1 MITTGK
7 NILSKKIH
15 ILGVAGTFMAGIATI
30 ARQMGY
36 EVTGS
41 DQHCYPPMSTYLE
54 NLGIGISEGFSEE
67 AIKYLDQKEQDPDNT
82 EIIIGNVMR
91 RGMPVI
97 EEMLDRPM
105 DLVSGPEWLE
115 NKILKHRWVLCVS
128 GTHGKT
134 TTASMLSW
142 ILEFAGFNPGFLIGG
157 LPSNFGVSARYTD
170 SDFFVIEGDE
180 YDTSFFDKR
189 SKFIHYKP
197 RTLIINNLEFDH
209 ADIFDDLKMIQRQF
223 HHLLKILPK
232 HGRVIYPEN
241 INTQAI
247 SEVLSWGCYSEQEK
261 IGNKNSFWAQ
271 INNLNNLNIFYQEKL
286 VGEIIW
292 DLLGQHNINNA
303 LSAIA
308 AAHHVGVQPEV
319 AVKALC
325 EFKGVKRRMELKGVV
340 NDIYLFDDFAHHPTA
355 INTTLEG
362 LKNRLKNNIKSGRL
376 IAVFEP
382 RSNTLKSGF
391 QKELLARSFS
401 LADQVFLYQGAGV
414 KWDIKKTFELENI
427 SAQVF
432 LEIEDLVLNLKNNLR
447 PGDHVLIMSNGG
459 FENIHERLLTALRN
473 TPLCPSDKSEV
484 LSLPQGE
491 RR

>member
-134 TTASMLSW
+134 TTASMLAW

-157 LPSNFGVSARYTD
+157 LPSNFGVSARYTG

-308 AAHHVGVQPEV
+308 AAHHVGVQPEM

-459 FENIHERLLTALRN
+459 FENIHERLLTAL
-473 TPLCPSDKSEV
+473 KA
-484 LSLPQGE
+484 
-491 RR
+491 

>member
-1 MITTGK
+1 MGI
-7 NILSKKIH
+7 S
-15 ILGVAGTFMAGIATI
+15 GTFMAGIASI
-30 ARQMGY
+30 AREMGY

-54 NLGIGISEGFSEE
+54 SLGIGISEGFDTE
-67 AIKYLDQKEQDPDNT
+67 AIKYLDQKEEDPENT

-97 EEMLDRPM
+97 EEMLNRKM
-105 DLVSGPEWLE
+105 DLISGPEWLK
-115 NKILKHRWVLCVS
+115 NKVLKNRWVLCVS

-134 TTASMLSW
+134 TTASMLAW
-142 ILEFAGFNPGFLIGG
+142 ILEYSGFNPGFLIGG
-157 LPSNFGVSARYTD
+157 LPENFEVSARYTD

-189 SKFIHYKP
+189 SKFIHYQP
-197 RTLIINNLEFDH
+197 STLIINNLEFDH
-209 ADIFDDLKMIQRQF
+209 ADIFDDLRMIQRQF
-223 HHLLKILPK
+223 HHLLKILPS
-232 HGRVIYPEN
+232 HGRVIIPED

-261 IGNKNSFWAQ
+261 IGNKNSFLVQ
-271 INNLNNLNIFYQEKL
+271 TNNLNYLNNLNIFYKEKL
-286 VGEIIW
+286 IGELVW

-303 LSAIA
+303 LAAIA
-308 AAHHVGVQPEV
+308 AAHHVGVQPEI

-325 EFKGVKRRMELKGVV
+325 EFKGVKRRMELKGQV
-340 NDIYLFDDFAHHPTA
+340 NNIFVFDDFAHHPTA
-355 INTTLEG
+355 ISTTLEG
-362 LKNRLKNNIKSGRL
+362 LKNKLKNKLKNNKNLKNTGRL

-391 QKELLARSFS
+391 QKELLARSFG

-414 KWDIKKTFELENI
+414 QWDVKKTFEQENI
-427 SAQVF
+427 PAEVF
-432 LEIEDLVLNLKNNLR
+432 LDIENLIVNLKNNLK

-459 FENIHERLLTALRN
+459 FENIHERLLMALR
-473 TPLCPSDKSEV
+473 S
-484 LSLPQGE
+484 
-491 RR
+491 

>member
-1 MITTGK
+1 
-7 NILSKKIH
+7 
-15 ILGVAGTFMAGIATI
+15 MAGIATI
-30 ARQMGY
+30 AREMGY

-54 NLGIGISEGFSEE
+54 SLGIGISEGFEE
-67 AIKYLDQKEQDPDNT
+67 LAINYLDQKEQDPDNT

-97 EEMLDRPM
+97 EEMLNRRM
-105 DLVSGPEWLE
+105 DLISGPEWLE
-115 NKILKHRWVLCVS
+115 NKILKNRWVLCVA

-134 TTASMLSW
+134 TTASMLAW

-157 LPSNFGVSARYTD
+157 LPENFGVSARYTD

-197 RTLIINNLEFDH
+197 STLIINNLELDH
-209 ADIFDDLKMIQRQF
+209 IDIFDDLKMIQRQF
-223 HHLLKILPK
+223 HHLLKIIPE
-232 HGRVIYPEN
+232 HGRIIFPEN
-241 INTQAI
+241 INTEAI

-261 IGNKNSFWAQ
+261 IGNKNSFWAEV
-271 INNLNNLNIFYQEKL
+271 NNLNNLNIFYKNNFI
-286 VGEIIW
+286 GELMW

-303 LSAIA
+303 LAAIA
-308 AAHHVGVQPEV
+308 AAYHVGVQPEI

-325 EFKGVKRRMELKGVV
+325 EFKGVKRRMELKGEV
-340 NDIYLFDDFAHHPTA
+340 NHIFIFDDFAHHPTA
-355 INTTLEG
+355 IQTTLEG
-362 LKNRLKNNIKSGRL
+362 LKNKLNKNKDYKNGRL

-382 RSNTLKSGF
+382 RSNTLKAGHG
-391 QKELLARSFS
+391 KELLARSFG
-401 LADQVFLYQGAGV
+401 LADQVFLFQGPGV
-414 KWDIKKTFELENI
+414 KWDIEKVFKAENI
-427 SAQVF
+427 EASVY
-432 LEIEDLVLNLKNNLR
+432 LDIENLILNLKNNLK

-459 FENIHERLLTALRN
+459 FENIHERLLVALKP
-473 TPLCPSDKSEV
+473 PLCPSDESEV
-484 LSLPQGE
+484 LSLPLGE